1 MIFEQ
6 KLPALDPLRLAVCK
20 AYWMDETQ
28 CVESLLAAAALPD
41 DSLAKITDMAR
52 ELVLGVRKE
61 RMAGKGLDA
70 FLRQYDLSSE
80 EGVALMCLAEAMLR
94 VPDKET
100 IDALIRD
107 KVTTAN
113 WQDHLGKSPSL
124 FVNAATWGL
133 MLTGKV
139 LSVEQTHPKRLRN
152 SFKRLVEKLGEP
164 VIRKAAAE
172 AMKILGRQFVMG
184 NTIEEAMKRARSK
197 EEMGYRYSY
206 DMLGEAAC
214 TAEDAERYFKAYQ
227 NAVTTIGQQ
236 ARGVTMIER
245 PGISIKLSA
254 LYPRYELAQQQ
265 RALPVLVDRLR
276 SLALQAKGVNIG
288 LTVDA
293 EEARRLDISVDIMEA
308 VFSDPQLEGWEG
320 FGFALQA
327 YQKRA
332 LPLLDYWIAVAQR
345 HKRRLCV
352 RLVKGA
358 YWDSEIKEAQIRG
371 LLGYPVFTRKAST
384 DVSYIACAKKMIE
397 AGDAIYPQFATHNA
411 RSVATI
417 LTLMAEA
424 GRTDFEFQ
432 CLHGMGRPLYDQIV
446 DKKGRALPCRIYA
459 PVGTYQDLLP
469 YLVRRLL
476 ENGANSSFVNRI
488 IDSSMAVDD
497 IITDPVALVAQLA
510 SKPHSR
516 IPLPRNLY
524 KEQPTAVFSE
534 YPILAAREHT
544 DSSTLEPIM
553 QEQPTRANSQGIDL
567 TDYPT
572 LMELVKQTTEA
583 TQEEWTAMPLLGDRE
598 FLPPL
603 RGEAPKAEKG
613 YQPVLD
619 PSNSKRQVGWVRES
633 TEQDVSQAIGY
644 AVAAAP
650 AWDATPVEKR
660 AAYLEQ
666 VADLFEAEQAKLI
679 ALLVRE
685 AGKTLPDAVSEL
697 REAVDFCR
705 YYASEARRVLQVQDL
720 PGPTGETNQLHLHG
734 RGVVLCISPWNFPL
748 AIFVG
753 QISAA
758 LVTGNAVLAKP
769 ARQTS
774 LIAAMAIRLFR
785 QAGIPAAVVQLL
797 PGRSEVVGAPLIA
810 DERINGVLLTGSTET
825 ARKINQSLAARP
837 GSIVP
842 FIAETGGQ
850 NAMIVDSTA
859 LPEQVVNDVISSAF
873 GSAGQR
879 CSALRVL
886 FLQEEVADKI
896 ITMLAGAM
904 AELQLG
910 DPGLLATDIGP
921 VIDETSRAVLEAH
934 AEKMAKIGKLIYRV
948 ELGSDLKKQGSFFP
962 PQAYEI
968 DGLHQLTQEVFGPIL
983 HVIRYPRNGLDAVLA
998 AINSTGFGLTF
1009 GLHTR
1014 INETA
1019 DYICQRVNA
1028 GNIYINRNMIGAV
1041 VGVQPF
1047 GGEGL
1052 SGTGPKAGGPHYL
1065 LRLCKERTV
1074 TINTT
1079 AMGGNASLM
1088 ALGG

>member
-6 KLPALDPLRLAVCK
+6 ALPALDPLRLAVCK

-28 CVESLLAAAALPD
+28 CVESLLTAAALPED
-41 DSLAKITDMAR
+41 RLIKITDIAR

-80 EGVALMCLAEAMLR
+80 EGIALMCLAEAMLR
-94 VPDKET
+94 VPDKNT
-100 IDALIRD
+100 IDILIRD

-113 WQDHLGKSPSL
+113 WHGHLGKSPSL

-139 LSVEQTHPKRLRN
+139 LGTEQTHPKRLKG

-164 VIRKAAAE
+164 VIRKAVAE

-184 NTIEEAMKRARSK
+184 NTIGEAMKRARSK

-227 NAVTTIGQQ
+227 NALAAIGQQ
-236 ARGVTMIER
+236 ARGATMIER

-254 LYPRYELAQQQ
+254 LYPRYELAQRQ
-265 RALPVLVDRLR
+265 RALPVLVERLR
-276 SLALQAKGVNIG
+276 SLALQAKSANIG

-308 VFSDPQLEGWEG
+308 VFSDPQLDGWEG
-320 FGFALQA
+320 FGLALQS

-332 LPLLDYWIAVAQR
+332 MPLLDYWIAVARR
-345 HKRRLCV
+345 HKRRLCI
-352 RLVKGA
+352 RLIKGA
-358 YWDSEIKEAQIRG
+358 YWDSEIKDAQVRG
-371 LLGYPVFTRKAST
+371 LPGYPVFTRKAST
-384 DVSYIACAKKMIE
+384 DVSFIACAKKIIA

-417 LTLMAEA
+417 LTLME

-432 CLHGMGRPLYDQIV
+432 CLHGMGRPLYDQVV

-459 PVGTYQDLLP
+459 PVGSYQDLLP

-488 IDSSMAVDD
+488 IDSTMGVDD
-497 IITDPVALVAQLA
+497 IIADPVAVVAHLA
-510 SKPHSR
+510 SKPHPR
-516 IPLPRNLY
+516 IPLPKDLY
-524 KEQPTAVFSE
+524 CQE
-534 YPILAAREHT
+534 
-544 DSSTLEPIM
+544 STM
-553 QEQPTRANSQGIDL
+553 QQQPTRANSQGIDL

-572 LMELVKQTTEA
+572 LMELVKQMTEA
-583 TQEEWTAMPLLGDRE
+583 TQEQWTAEPLLGSE
-598 FLPPL
+598 
-603 RGEAPKAEKG
+603 
-613 YQPVLD
+613 QPSLSPSQGSEVLD
-619 PSNSKRQVGWVRES
+619 PSNTKHQVGWVRES
-633 TEQDVSQAIGY
+633 TEQDVSQAIEY
-644 AVAAAP
+644 AVTAVP
-650 AWDATPVEKR
+650 AWDITPVEQR
-660 AAYLEQ
+660 AEVLER
-666 VADLFEAEQAKLI
+666 VADLFEQERAKLI

-685 AGKTLPDAVSEL
+685 AGKTLPDAVAEL
-697 REAVDFCR
+697 REAMDFCR
-705 YYASEARRVLQVQDL
+705 YYASEARRVLQVQNL

-734 RGVVLCISPWNFPL
+734 RGVILCVSPWNFPL

-758 LVTGNAVLAKP
+758 LVTGNAVIAKP

-774 LIAAMAIRLFR
+774 LIAAMAVRLFR
-785 QAGIPAAVVQLL
+785 QAGVPAAVVQLL
-797 PGRSEVVGAPLIA
+797 PGRSEVVGAPLIT
-810 DERINGVLLTGSTET
+810 DERISGVLLTGSTET

-837 GSIVP
+837 GPIVP

-886 FLQEEVADKI
+886 FLQEDVADKI

-904 AELQLG
+904 AELHIG
-910 DPGLLATDIGP
+910 DPSLLATDIGP
-921 VIDETSRAVLEAH
+921 VIDKPSKKVLEAH
-934 AEKMAKIGKLIYRV
+934 AKKMASLGKLIYKV
-948 ELGSDLKKQGSFFP
+948 ELPAALVKQGHFFP

-983 HVIRYPRNGLDAVLA
+983 HVIRYERNSLDGVLT
-998 AINSTGFGLTF
+998 AINNTGFGLTF

-1019 DYICQRVNA
+1019 DYICQRVNV